1 MGVGSAEL
9 IAVLLQLFETL
20 TYDAVTDT
28 LYIASRSVF
37 ISVGLVLG
45 FLFMPETKNSTLL
58 EAEELGNDVLVRVVF
73 LRGGEEEGGE

>member
-9 IAVLLQLFETL
+9 LAVLFQLFQTL
-20 TYDAVTDT
+20 TYDVISDT

-37 ISVGLVLG
+37 ISVGLLVG
-45 FLFMPETKNSTLL
+45 FLFMPETTNLTLL

-73 LRGGEEEGGE
+73 FREEEGE